1 MGAPGG
7 CKQHGRVWARGRK
20 VLVGTGRA
28 ISAVFGINGL
38 RKVAVLPCRASI
50 SSVHGPFFSY
60 GRLVEFSGGL
70 IASLLIG
77 GCG

>member
-1 MGAPGG
+1 MAMSGL
-7 CKQHGRVWARGRK
+7 RGRK
-20 VLVGTGRA
+20 A

-60 GRLVEFSGGL
+60 GRLAFLGRFEL
-70 IASLLIG
+70 IASSLIG